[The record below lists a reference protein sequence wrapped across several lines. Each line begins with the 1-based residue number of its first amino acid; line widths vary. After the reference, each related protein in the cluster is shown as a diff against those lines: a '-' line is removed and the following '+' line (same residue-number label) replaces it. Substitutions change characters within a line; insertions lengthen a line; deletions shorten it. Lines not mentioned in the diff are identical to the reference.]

1 MASVSTT
8 TPSLPTTIS
17 PDSTVARRRVLVA
30 ALLAA
35 GMVVLAA
42 SAAAVIFA
50 PDAAKHPAAP
60 GSGHTHAAARAAVA
74 PQPVGAVQV
83 QRIPGVGE
91 VRLSAAAVAPAG
103 APLRSVPAGAPLRL
117 RFTVPAGAGDAL
129 PKLRASVLPSI
140 VAAHAGAG
148 HAGATAG
155 LQPVSVQREATVLVD
170 RRRGQVA
177 VPNQPGAHGAHQPGQ
192 GLAQTMP
199 SGGYSAAA
207 KVSAGATATAVD
219 PGGRFLALA
228 VADKGRI
235 EVVDLLSGRMTGSVA
250 TAGRPS
256 DLAFAPDGR
265 LWVSDSTRGRV
276 SVVDPARLSVVRT
289 LATGTATGR
298 VAFGPA
304 GRRAVAAG
312 PDGVALLDGR
322 ALRVIATAPVA
333 APSVGAGW
341 SAAAGA
347 FAIGGED
354 GTVTLLP
361 PTGRRGKLE
370 RIDLRAEG
378 RVRAFAVAPGG
389 QHAVAATGG
398 DGALTIVDL
407 ARNETMGPIA
417 AGKDPAQIG
426 FLGHFAL
433 VRNAGSADLTWV
445 DLRSPSRSNSIPL
458 GPKPATSLA
467 IAPDGRRALL
477 ASPADQKVLG
487 LHVMMGR
494 PMLMQADPNTAR
506 ADAVLVSGGG
516 LQRTGARTFELRTS
530 LQQAGDHRLE
540 LRLAGGGRATFR
552 LPVTAP
558 RASDATVHAARTSY
572 RAAVGETVTVGF
584 HVSGAAPRDAQVL
597 AFSIGTLAT
606 QARAEARQVAP
617 GYYEARLRIA
627 EPGTYRV
634 QLESEEANLGTRAG
648 QKSTLRVIQ

>member
-1 MASVSTT
+1 M
-8 TPSLPTTIS
+8 
-17 PDSTVARRRVLVA
+17 
-30 ALLAA
+30 
-35 GMVVLAA
+35 
-42 SAAAVIFA
+42 
-50 PDAAKHPAAP
+50 
-60 GSGHTHAAARAAVA
+60 
-74 PQPVGAVQV
+74 
-83 QRIPGVGE
+83 
-91 VRLSAAAVAPAG
+91 
-103 APLRSVPAGAPLRL
+103 
-117 RFTVPAGAGDAL
+117 
-129 PKLRASVLPSI
+129 LPSI

-148 HAGATAG
+148 HAGAAAG
-155 LQPVSVQREATVLVD
+155 LQPVSLQREATVLVD

-177 VPNQPGAHGAHQPGQ
+177 VPNQAGAAHGAHQPGQ

-199 SGGYSAAA
+199 SGGYAAAA

-228 VADKGRI
+228 VAEKGRV
-235 EVVDLLSGRMTGSVA
+235 EVVDLLTGRMAGSVA

-256 DLAFAPDGR
+256 ALTFAPDGR
-265 LWVSDSTRGRV
+265 LWVSDPARGRV
-276 SVVDPARLSVVRT
+276 SVVDPARLSIVRT
-289 LATGTATGR
+289 LATGTATGP
-298 VAFGPA
+298 VAFGPD

-322 ALRVIATAPVA
+322 ALRVIATASVA

-370 RIDLRAEG
+370 RIDLRADG

-389 QHAVAATGG
+389 RHAVAATGG

-407 ARNETMGPIA
+407 RRNHTMGPIA

-445 DLRSPSRSNSIPL
+445 DLRTPSRSNSIPL

-467 IAPDGRRALL
+467 ISPDGRRALL
-477 ASPADQKVLG
+477 ASPSDQKVLG

-540 LRLAGGGRATFR
+540 LRLAGGRRATFR

-558 RASDATVHAARTSY
+558 RATDATVHAAQTSY

-597 AFSIGTLAT
+597 AFSTGTVAT
-606 QARAEARQVAP
+606 QARTDARQVAP

-634 QLESEEANLGTRAG
+634 QLESEQENLGTRAG
-648 QKSTLRVIQ
+648 QKATLRVTR